1 MCLKRTSS
9 VGNNI
14 SRDIDQWMD
23 WYKWPGEMELLF
35 IGGTDQT
42 SYMKATALNE
52 TGHGFASTLQRA
64 VLQAAMQ
71 VN

>member
-1 MCLKRTSS
+1 
-9 VGNNI
+9 
-14 SRDIDQWMD
+14 MD
-23 WYKWPGEMELLF
+23 WCKWPGEMELLF